1 MQRPVRLEALVM
13 AHLNYPYH
21 RRTITRPHQSHVHFI
36 AMLLLAAVVLIVTL
50 GVRDHKPPPQPSHD
64 VNTPLTAPRFH

>member
-1 MQRPVRLEALVM
+1 MARLY
-13 AHLNYPYH
+13 YPYH

-50 GVRDHKPPPQPSHD
+50 GVRDHKPPPQPSRD
-64 VNTPLTAPRFH
+64 LTAPTMAPRFR